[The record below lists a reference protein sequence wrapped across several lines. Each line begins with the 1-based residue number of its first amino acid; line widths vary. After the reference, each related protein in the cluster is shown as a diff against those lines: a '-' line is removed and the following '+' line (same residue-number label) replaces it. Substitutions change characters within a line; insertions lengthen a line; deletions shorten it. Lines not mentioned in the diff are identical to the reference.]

1 LSFAIRPASAE
12 IEPNEKGKPSG
23 QEETGFVA
31 KALNIAIIGYGEV
44 GRIFSRELI
53 AAGAS
58 VSAYDILIND
68 PARAPGLIAHA
79 DAARVM
85 LCTSAAEAARGA
97 DIVISAVTASEV
109 GAVAAEAAGYLRPGQ
124 VFLDVNSASPS
135 TKRAAARTV
144 EACGAHYVEGAVM
157 APVGGVGLK
166 VPILAG
172 GQAAA
177 ATAERLNALG
187 MTLRPVA
194 EEHGRASAMK
204 LCRSIMIK
212 GIEAL
217 IVDCAAAAKR
227 WDVEAEVFGSLD
239 KSFPGTD
246 FAALA
251 AYMAER
257 VHTHGR
263 RRAAE
268 MREAAAMLADLGLA
282 PDLAEAV
289 ADAQDRGAATAR
301 CGPPQP

>member
-1 LSFAIRPASAE
+1 
-12 IEPNEKGKPSG
+12 
-23 QEETGFVA
+23 VA
-31 KALNIAIIGYGEV
+31 DGLAIAIIGYGEV
-44 GRIFSRELI
+44 GKLFARELT
-53 AAGAS
+53 AAGAT
-58 VSAYDILIND
+58 VSAYDILLHD
-68 PARAPGLIAHA
+68 PARAPALVAQAVADDIRLCSRAA
-79 DAARVM
+79 ETAEDAA
-85 LCTSAAEAARGA
+85 
-97 DIVISAVTASEV
+97 IVISAVTASAV
-109 GAVAAEAAGYLRPGQ
+109 GTVAAEAAFYLRPGQ
-124 VFLDVNSASPS
+124 IFLDVNSASPA
-135 TKRAAARTV
+135 TKQTAARTV
-144 EACGAHYVEGAVM
+144 EAGGALYVEGAVM

-172 GQAAA
+172 GPAAA

-187 MTLRPVA
+187 MNLRPVA

-217 IVDCAAAAKR
+217 IVDCAAAAR
-227 WDVEAEVFGSLD
+227 AWDVEAEVFGSLD
-239 KSFPGTD
+239 QSFPGTD

-257 VHTHGR
+257 VHSHGR

-289 ADAQDRGAATAR
+289 ADAQDRGAATTRGPAAR
-301 CGPPQP
+301 

>member
-1 LSFAIRPASAE
+1 MADGLAI
-12 IEPNEKGKPSG
+12 
-23 QEETGFVA
+23 
-31 KALNIAIIGYGEV
+31 ALIGYGEV
-44 GRIFSRELI
+44 GRLFSRELT
-53 AAGAS
+53 AAGAI
-58 VSAYDILIND
+58 VSAYDILLHD
-68 PARAPGLIAHA
+68 PARAPALVARAVA
-79 DAARVM
+79 DEIR
-85 LCTSAAEAARGA
+85 LCSRAAEAAEGA
-97 DIVISAVTASEV
+97 AIVISAVTASEV
-109 GAVAAEAAGYLRPGQ
+109 GAVAAEAAFYLRPGQ
-124 VFLDVNSASPS
+124 VFLDVNSASPA
-135 TKRAAARTV
+135 TKQAAARTV
-144 EACGAHYVEGAVM
+144 EASGAQYVEGAVM

-172 GQAAA
+172 GPAAA

-187 MTLRPVA
+187 MNLRPAAV
-194 EEHGRASAMK
+194 EHGRASAMK

-217 IVDCAAAAKR
+217 IVDCAAAAR
-227 WDVEAEVFGSLD
+227 AWDVEAEVFGSLD

-257 VHTHGR
+257 VHSHGR

-289 ADAQDRGAATAR
+289 ADAQDRGAK
-301 CGPPQP
+301 P